1 MADMSG
7 VGGLTPGPGLP
18 PQQEWMNRTQASAT
32 FAETSDKQQSVPDS
46 SRTPK
51 AVAPPETPLVGF
63 NPSARIDPDTHIVVL
78 TVKGADGKELLQ
90 MPSQHQL
97 NAYKAEAATARK
109 A

>member
-1 MADMSG
+1 MADISG
-7 VGGLTPGPGLP
+7 IGGLTSGPGLP
-18 PQQEWMNRTQASAT
+18 PQQEWMNRTQGSAT
-32 FAETSDKQQSVPDS
+32 FAETSDKQQSLPDF

-51 AVAPPETPLVGF
+51 ATAPSEAPVVGF

-97 NAYKAEAATARK
+97 NAYKAEAAVARK